1 MATSARED
9 LGRVALGAPALKEV
23 FIVSIPDCLLIK
35 SWARAGRTNEEETA
49 VQLGSVFRASVT
61 ALTTAVGSEA
71 VEGVT
76 VEARDTLIRLEQ
88 VTPGMMAAFV
98 FERSAPLG
106 LMRVQAR
113 QLRDHIRGSVEQFT
127 KPMDTGAVQRI
138 PPSSAD
144 RAAPPRFS
152 SPSTEERAVPRFGPT
167 VSDPQ
172 GETPPLGV
180 PRVRR
185 PTQPAPTPVFE
196 SPPTPVFESPPP
208 PVFESPPPRV
218 PPPPSTTFD
227 SKRAADAFTREVTPF
242 VAEATMAPDPTP
254 LPGDLTI
261 TPTPMESPSSE
272 AEITGRFDRTEFD
285 DALNPPTGGA
295 TAPRP
300 ASPASELETSG
311 GASEAPR
318 PLGSPAPSPIPD
330 VPTRPVARP
339 RATRLLDFFRRYA
352 PDPHAALLRLS
363 LRTGIPVDLLEA
375 PDALDDAQVDAIA
388 DSIRDILGQD
398 TVGI

>member
-127 KPMDTGAVQRI
+127 KPMDTGTVKRVPA
-138 PPSSAD
+138 SSAD
-144 RAAPPRFS
+144 RAMPAAPRFS
-152 SPSTEERAVPRFGPT
+152 SPSTEERATPRFGPT
-167 VSDPQ
+167 VSDPT

-185 PTQPAPTPVFE
+185 PTQPAPTPIFE
-196 SPPTPVFESPPP
+196 A
-208 PVFESPPPRV
+208 PPPRV

-242 VAEATMAPDPTP
+242 VAEATMGPDPTP

-261 TPTPMESPSSE
+261 TPQPVESPSSE
-272 AEITGRFDRTEFD
+272 GEITGRFDRTELD
-285 DALNPPTGGA
+285 EALKPAAPP
-295 TAPRP
+295 
-300 ASPASELETSG
+300 
-311 GASEAPR
+311 
-318 PLGSPAPSPIPD
+318 PSPIPD

-398 TVGI
+398 PVGI